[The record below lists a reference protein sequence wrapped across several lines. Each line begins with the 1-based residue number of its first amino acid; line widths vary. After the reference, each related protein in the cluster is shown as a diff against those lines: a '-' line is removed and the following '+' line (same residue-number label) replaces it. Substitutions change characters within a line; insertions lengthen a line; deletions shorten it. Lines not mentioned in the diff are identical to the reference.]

1 MVECSLFSSKNLLEY
16 SVNIVVITSM
26 FAMSIYA
33 RFDEAVMQ
41 VVAARE
47 STYSDLI
54 RYQGIIDKNI
64 TSLARAT
71 AEIRLKISS

>member
-1 MVECSLFSSKNLLEY
+1 
-16 SVNIVVITSM
+16 M

-54 RYQGIIDKNI
+54 SYQGIIDKNI

-71 AEIRLKISS
+71 AEIRLKISY

>member
-1 MVECSLFSSKNLLEY
+1 
-16 SVNIVVITSM
+16 M

-54 RYQGIIDKNI
+54 SYQCVIDKNI

>member
-1 MVECSLFSSKNLLEY
+1 
-16 SVNIVVITSM
+16 M

-41 VVAARE
+41 VVAACE

-54 RYQGIIDKNI
+54 SYQGIIDKNV
-64 TSLARAT
+64 
-71 AEIRLKISS
+71 ED